1 MDVGSETTRNLVW
14 QGLLDIA
21 RFTRYYAALER
32 RYRRKHRYVR
42 FLLGTVSVCTALP
55 LIPAIP
61 PIVSSV
67 GAIGIVG
74 LVVWDLVHDY
84 GRLVGTLRL
93 AAEGLNDLETRHR
106 HLWDEVQNGTLSDDE
121 ARRQTTDLSREALNL
136 LRGLDFDTDSALNER
151 CQKETFQAEKKR
163 YASG

>member
-1 MDVGSETTRNLVW
+1 MDAGSGSTRNHVW
-14 QGLLDIA
+14 QGLLEIA
-21 RFTRYYAALER
+21 RFSRYYSELER
-32 RYRRKHRYVR
+32 RYRRKHRCVR
-42 FLLGTVSVCTALP
+42 SLLATVSICTALP

-84 GRLVGTLRL
+84 GRQVAALHLV
-93 AAEGLNDLETRHR
+93 AEGLSDLEVRQR
-106 HLWDEVQNGTLSDDE
+106 HLWDEVQSGTVSDDE
-121 ARRQTTDLSREALNL
+121 ARRQTTDLNREALSL
-136 LRGLDFDTDSALNER
+136 IRGLDLDTDSALNER